1 MAPSAPYPA
10 DRLSN
15 TLASASGDA
24 AGLPVTLPD
33 QVATAGGPA
42 LPASASVGGIAFV
55 SLRSGQPEIHAIDKN
70 PVWAPLL

>member
-1 MAPSAPYPA
+1 MRGDLDSAVLGEEGEGLH
-10 DRLSN
+10 RLR
-15 TLASASGDA
+15 LHD
-24 AGLPVTLPD
+24 D